1 MAPRIQKVRRRRV
14 TLDQYVELQSRYGAE
29 RETVKRQ
36 NQLIT
41 ELRAQVDEKLK
52 RLKDNNDHFDLNLK
66 RYEEQRALLLKRL
79 NTQVDHV
86 RIAVGI
92 CQRGMKNKKKAS
104 AVRQA
109 LAVLQAAVDEEAS
122 YKKTPWASW
131 LSVAAISWGLYAMA
145 GLGLFKKHAAAAPET
160 TETKA

>member
-52 RLKDNNDHFDLNLK
+52 RLKDNNDYFDLNLK
-66 RYEEQRALLLKRL
+66 HYQEQRTLLLKRL

-92 CQRGMKNKKKAS
+92 CQRGMKSKKKAS

-122 YKKTPWASW
+122 YKTPWASW
-131 LSVAAISWGLYAMA
+131 WGGAAVAGLGLYAMA
-145 GLGLFKKHAAAAPET
+145 GLGLLKKNAAAAPE
-160 TETKA
+160 KA